1 MKRQSRKQ
9 TVTQVCSIAGGIRPQ
24 RLTRHFGDSLRKKR
38 SQHVSTQHGFQSHR
52 QVQELAEQ
60 GKGIDCKHSPLTVCC
75 TVTLSNMRFS

>member
-1 MKRQSRKQ
+1 MKRQSGKQ

-38 SQHVSTQHGFQSHR
+38 SQQHDSTQHGFQSHR

-60 GKGIDCKHSPLTVCC
+60 EKESTASTRP
-75 TVTLSNMRFS
+75 